1 MLVTSESGIEA
12 RSGIST
18 SFSLKAPRAI
28 RFVRNIVI
36 GE

>member
-18 SFSLKAPRAI
+18 DFSLSAQERLDS
-28 RFVRNIVI
+28 
-36 GE
+36 